1 MKMFEYSRYEAENKS
16 QYLIPK
22 SQLNIYRPWPLLFKG
37 QGHFDK
43 NGAKI
48 HKYFSYLRYLKWI
61 FTGELVWIVVIAY
74 QTFFPVIQFQ
84 KMFSRAVSKNNDGQ
98 GQRSKGTTVIM
109 T

>member
-1 MKMFEYSRYEAENKS
+1 MKQKTNHNTFPQNYYDLDLYSLKVKVI
-16 QYLIPK
+16 LI
-22 SQLNIYRPWPLLFKG
+22 
-37 QGHFDK
+37 K

-48 HKYFSYLRYLKWI
+48 HKYFPYLRYLKWI

-84 KMFSRAVSKNNDGQ
+84 KMLPRAVSKNNEGQ

>member
-1 MKMFEYSRYEAENKS
+1 MFVYSSYEAENKS
-16 QYLIPK
+16 QYLTPK
-22 SQLNIYRPWPLLFKG
+22 WQLKILRPWPLLFKG

-48 HKYFSYLRYLKWI
+48 HKYFSYMGYLKWI
-61 FTGELVWIVVIAY
+61 FTGELVWIVVIEY

-84 KMFSRAVSKNNDGQ
+84 KMLSTAVSKKNEGQ

>member
-1 MKMFEYSRYEAENKS
+1 MFEYSSDEAENKS
-16 QYLIPK
+16 QYLTPK
-22 SQLNIYRPWPLLFKG
+22 WQLKILRLWSLLFKG

-61 FTGELVWIVVIAY
+61 VTCELVWIVVIAY
-74 QTFFPVIQFQ
+74 QIFFPVIQFQ
-84 KMFSRAVSKNNDGQ
+84 KMLSRAVSKNNEGQ

>member
-1 MKMFEYSRYEAENKS
+1 MFEYSSYDAENKS
-16 QYLIPK
+16 QYLTPK
-22 SQLNIYRPWPLLFKG
+22 WQLNKLRPWPLLFKG

-48 HKYFSYLRYLKWI
+48 HKYFSYMRYLKWS
-61 FTGELVWIVVIAY
+61 FTSELVWIVVIAY
-74 QTFFPVIQFQ
+74 QTFFLVKQFK
-84 KMFSRAVSKNNDGQ
+84 KMLSRAVSKNNEGQ